1 MREVG
6 AWVAGTGARIVV
18 TGERRLA
25 AVALA
30 DRLGDLGV
38 RAEVR
43 APTQIEGQVPPR
55 RPVAILVAGWSAGLQ
70 DMLRRLASRGHQ
82 TIVLPFGPAGVDR
95 VRAMRSGATDVIPS
109 GPQQAEELA
118 LKLARLFPV
127 SARESPS
134 GEQMFRVGPYTF
146 DPVRQQLLGDGRMLE
161 LTPTQSVLLYCL
173 LHAALTEPERRLRAP
188 DLIGAC
194 RLPGLTPGALR
205 KQVFELRAR
214 LERDAGLQ
222 VISGDLRMGLAC
234 RPEAC
239 ALHTPLARRPRA
251 SGSPASSDSER
262 AGRAR

>member
-1 MREVG
+1 MG
-6 AWVAGTGARIVV
+6 ARVAGTGAGIVV

-30 DRLGDLGV
+30 ERLGELGV
-38 RAEVR
+38 CAEVR
-43 APTQIEGQVPPR
+43 SPTQIEGQVPPR

-70 DMLRRLASRGHQ
+70 SMLRRLAARGHHA
-82 TIVLPFGPAGVDR
+82 IVLPFGPAGVDR
-95 VRAMRSGATDVIPS
+95 VRAMRSGAADVIPS

-118 LKLARLFPV
+118 LKLERLSLAAAAAP
-127 SARESPS
+127 PS
-134 GEQMFRVGPYTF
+134 GEQRLRVGPYAF
-146 DPVRQQLLGDGRMLE
+146 DPVRQQLQGDGRVLE

-173 LHAALTEPERRLRAP
+173 VQAALTEPGRRLRAP
-188 DLIGAC
+188 DLMAAC

-239 ALHTPLARRPRA
+239 APQVP
-251 SGSPASSDSER
+251 
-262 AGRAR
+262 